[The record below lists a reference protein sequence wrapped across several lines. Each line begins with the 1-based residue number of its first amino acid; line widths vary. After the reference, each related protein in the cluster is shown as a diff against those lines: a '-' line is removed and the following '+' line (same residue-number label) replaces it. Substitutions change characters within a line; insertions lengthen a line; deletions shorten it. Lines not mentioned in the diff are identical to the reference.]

1 MRKHLGL
8 AEQIFT
14 VVSLLHYSGGPVSL
28 ILTGGS
34 GDVVSSA
41 GNDNSLVKL
50 LFFLIYV
57 VTFFLLVARWKKVI
71 YLIRKDRVIGVL
83 MGMVFVSL
91 LWSVAPTSTL
101 IRAFALVGTTLFG
114 IYLATRYSMRQQLQ
128 MLAWMFCI
136 AIVLSLLFGV
146 ILRNYGV
153 HTSGDLAGNW
163 RGIYVHKN
171 VLGAVMS
178 LSAIVFFLL
187 AIGIKR
193 NRWLLWCGF
202 SFSIILLL
210 LSTSKTSL
218 LKVVQLLALILVC
231 RPLRWRYEMMIP
243 GIIALITIGGSL
255 YVWFTTN
262 AETVLGSIG
271 KDATLTG
278 RTDLWP
284 FVWDL
289 IEKRPWLG
297 YGYSGLWLNWDSE
310 TAYVWR
316 AIGWI
321 APNSHN
327 GFLDL
332 LLQFGILG
340 LSIFLLGFCANLVR
354 ALAWVRLSR
363 TPEGFWPMVYMV
375 YTVLSNLTET
385 SVLQQND
392 LFWVLFVAVTL
403 SIIRSPEQETKVLA

>member
-1 MRKHLGL
+1 
-8 AEQIFT
+8 
-14 VVSLLHYSGGPVSL
+14 
-28 ILTGGS
+28 
-34 GDVVSSA
+34 
-41 GNDNSLVKL
+41 
-50 LFFLIYV
+50 
-57 VTFFLLVARWKKVI
+57 VI